1 MEISTDQTQKLLSYM
16 FNLSYFIILAW
27 FITTDVIIEFQEVT
41 YLTPRMISPFL
52 MGLNLV
58 QLGLTSLYTLLYVK
72 IKF

>member
-1 MEISTDQTQKLLSYM
+1 M